1 MIDEMNAGHS
11 VSLRPVGCLW
21 CTRPLCLPGM
31 FSITHSYL
39 PTDGLSAFQASAK
52 YLWGNAAHCIPH
64 SLKRVELVLFS
75 FSFLIQIVFRNAK
88 LKGYTL
94 SWYFFGGVGGEGVNI
109 YVSLFF
115 PWGEGLFRQILDYV
129 PIWEAFFPQQ

>member
-94 SWYFFGGVGGEGVNI
+94 SSYFFGGVGGGR
-109 YVSLFF
+109 
-115 PWGEGLFRQILDYV
+115 G
-129 PIWEAFFPQQ
+129 